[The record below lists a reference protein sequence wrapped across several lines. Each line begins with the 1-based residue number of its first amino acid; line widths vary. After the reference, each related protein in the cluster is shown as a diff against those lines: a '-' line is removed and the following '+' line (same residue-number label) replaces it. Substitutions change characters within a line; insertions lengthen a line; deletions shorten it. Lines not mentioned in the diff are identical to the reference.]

1 MELVEA
7 LIHVVNLSAFTVFS
21 VLTIV
26 LLVILGNT
34 VMGRNII
41 LRSLEARLPRGLSLT
56 LRIIGSIL
64 LVVGISFYAWI
75 AYKGL
80 MGSFGYEIYG
90 FGGVQPLL
98 LMALFGAILSLFL
111 HSRLYS
117 ISVKTCEE
125 LYFQKLTLLT
135 VYPSLTSTSCH

>member
-1 MELVEA
+1 MKLVEA
-7 LIHVVNLSAFTVFS
+7 LIHVVNLSAFIVFS
-21 VLTIV
+21 VLTIM
-26 LLVILGNT
+26 LLVILRNT

-80 MGSFGYEIYG
+80 TGSFGYEIYG
-90 FGGVQPLL
+90 FGGVQLLL
-98 LMALFGAILSLFL
+98 LMALFGAILSLFF
-111 HSRLYS
+111 
-117 ISVKTCEE
+117 IAG
-125 LYFQKLTLLT
+125 FT
-135 VYPSLTSTSCH
+135 VLALKRVRSSTFKS

>member
-7 LIHVVNLSAFTVFS
+7 LIHVVNLSAVIVFS
-21 VLTIV
+21 VLTIM

-80 MGSFGYEIYG
+80 TGSFGYEVYR
-90 FGGVQPLL
+90 FGGAQLLL
-98 LMALFGAILSLFL
+98 LMALFGAILSLFF
-111 HSRLYS
+111 
-117 ISVKTCEE
+117 IAG
-125 LYFQKLTLLT
+125 FT
-135 VYPSLTSTSCH
+135 VLALKRVRSSTFKS

>member
-7 LIHVVNLSAFTVFS
+7 LIHVANLSAFIVSS

-26 LLVILGNT
+26 LLIRLRDIIV
-34 VMGRNII
+34 GRNVI

-80 MGSFGYEIYG
+80 TGSFGYEIYR
-90 FGGVQPLL
+90 FGGAQPLL
-98 LMALFGAILSLFL
+98 LMALFGTILSLFFIAGFTIL
-111 HSRLYS
+111 ALKRVRS
-117 ISVKTCEE
+117 
-125 LYFQKLTLLT
+125 
-135 VYPSLTSTSCH
+135 STFRS

>member
-7 LIHVVNLSAFTVFS
+7 LIHVANLSAFTVFS
-21 VLTIV
+21 VLTIM

-41 LRSLEARLPRGLSLT
+41 LRSLEARLPRGFSLT

-64 LVVGISFYAWI
+64 LVVGISLYAWI

-80 MGSFGYEIYG
+80 TGSFGYEIYE

-98 LMALFGAILSLFL
+98 LMTLFGAILSLFFIAGFTIL
-111 HSRLYS
+111 ALKRVRS
-117 ISVKTCEE
+117 
-125 LYFQKLTLLT
+125 
-135 VYPSLTSTSCH
+135 STFKS

>member
-7 LIHVVNLSAFTVFS
+7 LIHVVNLSAVIVFP
-21 VLTIV
+21 VLTII
-26 LLVILGNT
+26 LLVILRNIII
-34 VMGRNII
+34 GRNII

-80 MGSFGYEIYG
+80 TGSFEYEIYR
-90 FGGVQPLL
+90 FGGDLLLL
-98 LMALFGAILSLFL
+98 LMALFGTILSLFF
-111 HSRLYS
+111 
-117 ISVKTCEE
+117 IAG
-125 LYFQKLTLLT
+125 FT
-135 VYPSLTSTSCH
+135 VLALRRVRSSTFRS

>member
-1 MELVEA
+1 MEFTNILFYLA
-7 LIHVVNLSAFTVFS
+7 NLSAFIVFS
-21 VLTIV
+21 VLTIM

-41 LRSLEARLPRGLSLT
+41 PRSLEARLPRGLSLT

-80 MGSFGYEIYG
+80 TGSFGYEIYR
-90 FGGVQPLL
+90 FGGAQLLL
-98 LMALFGAILSLFL
+98 LMALFGAILSLFF
-111 HSRLYS
+111 
-117 ISVKTCEE
+117 IAG
-125 LYFQKLTLLT
+125 FT
-135 VYPSLTSTSCH
+135 VLALKRVRSSTFKS

>member
-7 LIHVVNLSAFTVFS
+7 LIHAANLSAFTVFS
-21 VLTIV
+21 VLTIM

-56 LRIIGSIL
+56 PRILASL
-64 LVVGISFYAWI
+64 LLIVVIVSCAQT

-80 MGSFGYEIYG
+80 TGSFGYEIYG
-90 FGGVQPLL
+90 FGGAQLLL
-98 LMALFGAILSLFL
+98 LMALFGAILSLFF
-111 HSRLYS
+111 
-117 ISVKTCEE
+117 IAG
-125 LYFQKLTLLT
+125 FT
-135 VYPSLTSTSCH
+135 VLALKRVRSSTFRS